1 MAMFTGAQADAQIN
15 LGNILKNVVSGS
27 KEKTEKENSASTE
40 KSGGLLSTLSNIFSG
55 DKVAT
60 KDKIIGTW
68 VYESETFSHTYV
80 FNSNL
85 TGREIEVSKDSHG
98 SVTSTYEENFE
109 YSLSSDAN
117 GYNYVLIV
125 SESSSTRQRY
135 EITNS
140 RLLLYINSNTYYEYR
155 KQ

>member
-1 MAMFTGAQADAQIN
+1 M
-15 LGNILKNVVSGS
+15 
-27 KEKTEKENSASTE
+27 KTMKYLSMVLLMLVTSACMLSCSDDDEPTDVIST
-40 KSGGLLSTLSNIFSG
+40 SI
-55 DKVAT
+55 V
-60 KDKIIGTW
+60 GTW